1 MARYVFSNA
10 SPDEQRRLASIEE
23 VFDPA
28 TFRHLETIGIDDGWS
43 CLEVGGGGG
52 SVARWM
58 ARRVEPNGSVI
69 ATDLDT
75 RFLDEIDAMN
85 MHVRVHDIVTD
96 PLDQDFDLIH
106 ARTVLGHLPERIAVI
121 AKLVAA
127 LRRGGWLLLE
137 DVDISGGAHLAAA
150 QQFAI
155 PASLQPT
162 LRGAYQAMEAI
173 GAQAGFDGEFG
184 RELPRH
190 LIEAGLVDVDAETC
204 SRLITG
210 GSTRSAF
217 YELSYRHLADA
228 YVETGLITR
237 GDLDVLVRS
246 CGDPNAMMMS
256 APVVSAWGRR
266 TT

>member
-1 MARYVFSNA
+1 
-10 SPDEQRRLASIEE
+10 
-23 VFDPA
+23 
-28 TFRHLETIGIDDGWS
+28 
-43 CLEVGGGGG
+43 
-52 SVARWM
+52 M

-75 RFLDEIDAMN
+75 RFLDEIDATN
-85 MHVRVHDIVTD
+85 VQVRVHNIVTD

-127 LRRGGWLLLE
+127 LRPGGWLLLE
-137 DVDISGGAHLAAA
+137 DVDISGGVNLADA
-150 QQFAI
+150 QQFGF
-155 PASLQPT
+155 PASLRPT

-190 LIEAGLVDVDAETC
+190 LVDAGLVDVDAEAC

-217 YELSYRHLADA
+217 YELSYRGLADA
-228 YVETGLITR
+228 YVGTGRITR
-237 GDLDVLVRS
+237 GELDALIRS
-246 CGDPNAMMMS
+246 CGDPDAMMMS